1 MRHGE
6 RFLYSYALR
15 TSIIDS
21 DDNCRSHSCC
31 APPSTVGQVDCG
43 GRWSGESVP
52 YSEEVRPEGFAFKT
66 RLPFAVG
73 TSREPICE
81 LATDTPDSSQ
91 ALLLL
96 LSTDTSVEECGA
108 HWRRR
113 PLNSRCLSTVNTTVV
128 LIIPY
133 EKHTSWRRRGEAFR
147 GGAATSSVC
156 LFFTEAFCGIQSSLA
171 SSTTKRFGT

>member
-1 MRHGE
+1 MACVSFTYACSVLATSLPILGAWFLTSASVWFFMRHGE

-96 LSTDTSVEECGA
+96 LLKYGHACGGVRGTLEASTFHEVDA
-108 HWRRR
+108 F
-113 PLNSRCLSTVNTTVV
+113 PQSTQR
-128 LIIPY
+128 LY
-133 EKHTSWRRRGEAFR
+133 
-147 GGAATSSVC
+147 
-156 LFFTEAFCGIQSSLA
+156 
-171 SSTTKRFGT
+171 